1 MPFTTK
7 IRPYA
12 VLLVKAISLVVAAIS
27 LAAFVQLQEPRRNF
41 FKSIHTQLCERGK
54 HSLNFMCE
62 EKLCY
67 TRMVVQISVSLSNW
81 KSIRHFCQFIEYII
95 FIFLS

>member
-12 VLLVKAISLVVAAIS
+12 VLLVKEISLVVAAIS
-27 LAAFVQLQEPRRNF
+27 LAAFVQFQEPRRNP
-41 FKSIHTQLCERGK
+41 FKAVHAQLCGRGNR
-54 HSLNFMCE
+54 SLSFVCE
-62 EKLCY
+62 EKLWCY
-67 TRMVVQISVSLSNW
+67 TRMVQINVSLSNW
-81 KSIRHFCQFIEYII
+81 KSIRHFCQFIESII